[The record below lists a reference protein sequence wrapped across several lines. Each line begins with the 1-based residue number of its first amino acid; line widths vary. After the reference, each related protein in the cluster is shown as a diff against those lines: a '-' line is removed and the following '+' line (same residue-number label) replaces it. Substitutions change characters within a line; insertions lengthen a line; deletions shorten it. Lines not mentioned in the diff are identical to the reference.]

1 MKTFEVDNLV
11 VNQYDTREEM
21 GIAAAQ
27 EVAKKIKELLK
38 TKKEIA
44 MIFAAAPSQN
54 EFLSHLISDTS
65 VDFTRIHAFHM
76 DEYIGLSTDAPQGFG
91 NFLNEK
97 LFKMVNFK
105 SVAFING
112 QNCNLQEECERY
124 ANLLNQQKIDI
135 VCMGIGE
142 NAHIAF
148 NDPHVAFFDDKEA
161 VKIVALDET
170 CRNQQVNDGCFSALE
185 QVPTHAITLTI
196 PMLISANYIYCMVPA
211 KTKAAAVKNVV
222 TQEVS
227 EQYPSSILRKCNQAI
242 MYIDKD
248 SGSLL

>member
-1 MKTFEVDNLV
+1 
-11 VNQYDTREEM
+11 
-21 GIAAAQ
+21 
-27 EVAKKIKELLK
+27 
-38 TKKEIA
+38 
-44 MIFAAAPSQN
+44 
-54 EFLSHLISDTS
+54 
-65 VDFTRIHAFHM
+65 M
-76 DEYIGLSTDAPQGFG
+76 DEYIGLSTDAAQGFG

-97 LFKMVNFK
+97 LFKMVKFK
-105 SVAFING
+105 SVTFING

-170 CRNQQVNDGCFSALE
+170 CRNQQVNDGCFSSLE

-196 PMLISANYIYCMVPA
+196 PMLISADYIYCMVPA

-227 EQYPSSILRKCNQAI
+227 EQCPSSILRRCNQAI